1 MSLLSRSEII
11 KQNNSQ
17 FSEGW
22 VSLPNI
28 DLVDQVSNSLDS
40 GLALNA
46 MPTPF
51 ARAEVV
57 REAFEAII
65 LWLNNAS
72 GKLLAIPPLNFKSL
86 NDPLSRTPVVQFVLL
101 SVKANFKLS
110 NFAAV
115 GT

>member
-57 REAFEAII
+57 REAFEANG
-65 LWLNNAS
+65 NNFGTA
-72 GKLLAIPPLNFKSL
+72 GK
-86 NDPLSRTPVVQFVLL
+86 T
-101 SVKANFKLS
+101 
-110 NFAAV
+110 
-115 GT
+115 